1 MYLLERPRQLPEP
14 TDNVPLHRRRLE
26 RRDNTDGQQCRQHK
40 EKRPKISTTDENI
53 DKSDRKMEPSE
64 LASVT
69 STGSVRKR
77 APSKRGETMPTQS
90 TTTAATPI
98 TSQSEKKRLARLSRL
113 YYDDFVT
120 LDTTIMLKTYVRY
133 IAKNYCV
140 CKPPSMIVVGFR

>member
-1 MYLLERPRQLPEP
+1 
-14 TDNVPLHRRRLE
+14 
-26 RRDNTDGQQCRQHK
+26 
-40 EKRPKISTTDENI
+40 
-53 DKSDRKMEPSE
+53 MEPSE

-77 APSKRGETMPTQS
+77 APSKRGETLPTQS

-133 IAKNYCV
+133 IAKKLLRLQTTIDDRGGVPLMTPMC
-140 CKPPSMIVVGFR
+140 